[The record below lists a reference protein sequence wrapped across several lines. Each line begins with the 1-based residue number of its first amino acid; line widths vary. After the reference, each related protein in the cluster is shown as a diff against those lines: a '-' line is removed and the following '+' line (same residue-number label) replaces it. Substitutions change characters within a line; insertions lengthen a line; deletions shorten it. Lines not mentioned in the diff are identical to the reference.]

1 LSKGRPDCLVARDIE
16 VEFVKFGKPLPHLL
30 GARSTSKFAK
40 PEILERASLGYSPRY
55 TLIA

>member
-1 LSKGRPDCLVARDIE
+1 LVARDIE
-16 VEFVKFGKPLPHLL
+16 VEFVKFGKALPHLL
-30 GARSTSKFAK
+30 GACSTSKFAK